1 MFQIQN
7 FKVEY
12 GLYFSKTLI
21 SKTQK
26 HNNLSTNIWFLS
38 KIPCWVIFFAIPM
51 GYKNVLVLVLAFT
64 HLTIKCGNG
73 LDQKGKPSLVSKKCQ
88 KLCYAVFSKSLKL
101 YD

>member
-26 HNNLSTNIWFLS
+26 HNNLSTNIWFQS
-38 KIPCWVIFFAIPM
+38 KIPC
-51 GYKNVLVLVLAFT
+51 
-64 HLTIKCGNG
+64 
-73 LDQKGKPSLVSKKCQ
+73 
-88 KLCYAVFSKSLKL
+88 
-101 YD
+101 